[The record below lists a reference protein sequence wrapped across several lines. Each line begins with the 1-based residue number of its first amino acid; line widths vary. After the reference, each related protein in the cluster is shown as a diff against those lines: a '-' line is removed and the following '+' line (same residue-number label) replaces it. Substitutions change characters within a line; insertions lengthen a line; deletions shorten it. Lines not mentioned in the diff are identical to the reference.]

1 MSGCVLPRHSR
12 SARSAEVFV
21 GFPRL
26 GGKYFVL
33 LARKDGDLAPA
44 GPFKPNVHDTCFSL
58 VDLSAVADGN
68 DGDRSGV
75 LDEDNPPI
83 ANAKPATLGALP
95 RPNLRSPNDKRS
107 IKIAVNCR
115 TLFNFR
121 DIDQRKAL
129 SAGRIGEWIVKRDYF
144 Q

>member
-1 MSGCVLPRHSR
+1 
-12 SARSAEVFV
+12 
-21 GFPRL
+21 
-26 GGKYFVL
+26 
-33 LARKDGDLAPA
+33 
-44 GPFKPNVHDTCFSL
+44 
-58 VDLSAVADGN
+58 VADGN

-107 IKIAVNCR
+107 IKIAVNCP